1 MSCDNDPV
9 FFFFFEGASKVVV
22 AMFSLHYSSL
32 AIDSGF
38 PTLFYNIFETYMP
51 ATVDGNAFSVYET
64 VSLNSRGSSLT
75 VSGPGISED
84 EGTFSTFPAQLELNF
99 PGRYTITQMTD
110 FNDFVVEHIYVKIP
124 EYESNIVCVEDA
136 FVNPYLAESNND
148 YYDDLILYVASAFVA
163 LLFIE
168 WLLQYRANV

>member
-1 MSCDNDPV
+1 
-9 FFFFFEGASKVVV
+9 
-22 AMFSLHYSSL
+22 
-32 AIDSGF
+32 
-38 PTLFYNIFETYMP
+38 
-51 ATVDGNAFSVYET
+51 
-64 VSLNSRGSSLT
+64 
-75 VSGPGISED
+75 
-84 EGTFSTFPAQLELNF
+84 
-99 PGRYTITQMTD
+99 MTD